1 MLLVQF
7 LLTSGAGVFGAVY
20 IDKWHWSLVLLVQF
34 LLISGT
40 GVVGAV
46 FFISGA
52 GVVGAVVIEKWC
64 WCCWCRFY

>member
-34 LLISGT
+34 IL
-40 GVVGAV
+40 
-46 FFISGA
+46 ISGA
-52 GVVGAVVIEKWC
+52 GVVGAVFIDKWC
-64 WCCWCRFY
+64 WCCWCSFY

>member
-1 MLLVQF
+1 MALV
-7 LLTSGAGVFGAVY
+7 TDVVDAVY

-40 GVVGAV
+40 GGVGAV

>member
-1 MLLVQF
+1 M
-7 LLTSGAGVFGAVY
+7 
-20 IDKWHWSLVLLVQF
+20 LVLLVQI

>member
-1 MLLVQF
+1 MALV
-7 LLTSGAGVFGAVY
+7 TDVVDAVY